1 MSAITTNPDEFIDHT
16 TAMALEEKAKL
27 QKHFTR
33 FDIYFFL
40 ICTIVGVD
48 TLGVVAAEGAQGFTW
63 LIFLAVVVLRALRAA
78 DCRTRVG
85 VHGGGR
91 GVRLDA
97 PGCGRLVA
105 AVNAVFYWFSNPI
118 WIGATLAL
126 LTIATV
132 NQFFFSIGDNS
143 WLFYLV
149 GLAYIWFSVYS
160 AILSFG
166 IGKWIPTLGA
176 WGRIFVLGLFVGQ
189 HDHLRV
195 QERPQLPERRRV
207 QADLRTVHRARARC
221 CSSTTWASSCRAQR
235 RRDEGPPEGRAVH
248 RAPRRGH
255 GDPALRAADPGG
267 HRGASQGRD
276 HGCRRL
282 HDRGRGRLQRLR
294 RRSRA

>member
-1 MSAITTNPDEFIDHT
+1 MSAITSPDEFIDHT

-63 LIFLAVVVLRALRAA
+63 LIFLAVAFFVPYALIVAELGSA
-78 DCRTRVG
+78 FTEEGGSYVWTR
-85 VHGGGR
+85 
-91 GVRLDA
+91 LA
-97 PGCGRLVA
+97 FGRLVA

-126 LTIATV
+126 LAIATV
-132 NQFFFSIGDNS
+132 NEFFFSIGDNS

-176 WGRIFVLGLFVGQ
+176 WARIFVLGLFVDQ
-189 HDHLRV
+189 HDPLRD
-195 QERPQLPERRRV
+195 QERAQPAEGRRV
-207 QADLRTVHRARARC
+207 QADLRAVHRARAGAVLQLRRL
-221 CSSTTWASSCRAQR
+221 RAAER
-235 RRDEGPPEGRAVH
+235 GGRRDEEPPEGRAVH
-248 RAPRRGH
+248 RAPRGRH
-255 GDPALRAADPGG
+255 GDPALRPADPGR
-267 HRGASQGRD
+267 HRRAAEGRD
-276 HGCRRL
+276 HRRRRL
-282 HDRGRGRLQRLR
+282 HDRGRVGLHGLR
-294 RRSRA
+294 RRRRA

>member
-1 MSAITTNPDEFIDHT
+1 MSSHHDVSEFASEDLIT
-16 TAMALEEKAKL
+16 AAALEEKAKL

-63 LIFLAVVVLRALRAA
+63 LIFLAVAFFVPYALIVAELGSA
-78 DCRTRVG
+78 FPEEGGSYVWTR
-85 VHGGGR
+85 
-91 GVRLDA
+91 LA
-97 PGCGRLVA
+97 WGRLVA

-132 NQFFFSIGDNS
+132 DQFFFSIGDNS

-149 GLAYIWFSVYS
+149 GLAYIWFSVYAADS
-160 AILSFG
+160 LLRHRQVDPDPRG
-166 IGKWIPTLGA
+166 
-176 WGRIFVLGLFVGQ
+176 VGPHLRARAVRAQ

-207 QADLRTVHRARARC
+207 QADLRAVHRTRAGALLQLRRL
-221 CSSTTWASSCRAQR
+221 RAAERGR
-235 RRDEGPPEGRAVH
+235 RRDGGPAEGRPVH
-248 RAPRRGH
+248 RAPRRHH
-255 GDPALRAADPGG
+255 GDPPLRPADP
-267 HRGASQGRD
+267 RGDLPCFPRTRSPASTA
-276 HGCRRL
+276 
-282 HDRGRGRLQRLR
+282 
-294 RRSRA
+294 S

>member
-1 MSAITTNPDEFIDHT
+1 MSAITSPDEFIDHT

-63 LIFLAVVVLRALRAA
+63 LIFLAVAFFVPYALIVAELGSA
-78 DCRTRVG
+78 FTEEGGSYVWTR
-85 VHGGGR
+85 
-91 GVRLDA
+91 LA
-97 PGCGRLVA
+97 FGRLVA

-126 LTIATV
+126 LAIATV
-132 NQFFFSIGDNS
+132 DEFFFSIGDNS

-176 WGRIFVLGLFVGQ
+176 WARIFVLGLFVDQ
-189 HDHLRV
+189 HDPLRD
-195 QERPQLPERRRV
+195 QERAQPAEGRRV
-207 QADLRTVHRARARC
+207 QADLCAVHRARAGAVLQLRRL
-221 CSSTTWASSCRAQR
+221 RAAER
-235 RRDEGPPEGRAVH
+235 GGRRDEEPPEGRAVH
-248 RAPRRGH
+248 RAPRRRH
-255 GDPALRAADPGG
+255 GDPALRPPDPGG
-267 HRGASQGRD
+267 DRRAPEGRD
-276 HGCRRL
+276 HRRRRL
-282 HDRGRGRLQRLR
+282 HDRGRVGLHASTAAR
-294 RRSRA
+294 RA